1 MSDETVIIRKTPP
14 SFAYLFWLA
23 GARRGEHVMLK
34 PEGMTL
40 GRSSEAEIPLD
51 DLTVSDEH
59 ARIKLEGRTW
69 YLYDLA
75 SSNQVLVGGK
85 PVDRHALAD
94 KDRLRIGMAELAFR
108 LIR

>member
-1 MSDETVIIRKTPP
+1 MPDETVLIHKTPP

-23 GARRGEHVMLK
+23 GARRGDHVMLK

-40 GRSSEAEIPLD
+40 GRSNGAEIPLD

-75 SSNQVLVGGK
+75 SSNQVRVGGK
-85 PVDRHALAD
+85 PIHRHALAD
-94 KDRLRIGMAELAFR
+94 KDRLRIGTTDLIFR